1 MSTTT
6 AFWDALQKSNGSTF
20 THARTWL
27 KVLGAVLMLT
37 GSFLISG
44 CGGVHENLA
53 DDLHIAVI
61 DAGSSES
68 RIVLYERLRQGD
80 SLQVEQRFDDSG
92 GLALSSFESDPAE
105 AGPMGVQPL
114 LDNLLVSLR
123 ARAISP
129 ESVKVHLLAT
139 AGMRL
144 VEARNPAAAAAIYD
158 SARSTMARSGLRLGR
173 IETLSGVDEGL
184 FAWLDLNE
192 LAGNFNADRTATL
205 GLLEIGGASTQI
217 AFATRAQDSRAVSV
231 TVKGKSYRVLSLS
244 WLGLGQDQAR
254 LSMIGLAQT
263 DAGMTN
269 NACYP
274 DNTGQAGGL
283 RAFDAGINGLLI
295 DSGRY
300 DFAACSAL
308 YNTLLRGNRVREV
321 TTVSEFA
328 ATSLVGVSAVK
339 FALSDWQATSDP
351 AMLGRQLQDSCTG
364 LDAYGKQVLPLLG
377 RSAPGNYFAQN
388 ACANGTYVQA
398 LVFGPEGFGLRPDQ
412 LRVDI
417 GKDQSVKWTRG
428 VALAGS

>member
-6 AFWDALQKSNGSTF
+6 APWGALRKFNGTAL
-20 THARTWL
+20 THARKWL
-27 KVLGAVLMLT
+27 TVLSAVLMLT

-44 CGGVHENLA
+44 CGGVHENHA

-61 DAGSSES
+61 DAGSSGS
-68 RIVLYERLRQGD
+68 RIVLYERLNQGD
-80 SLQVEQRFDDSG
+80 SLQVEQRFADSG
-92 GLALSSFESDPAE
+92 GLALSSFESNPAE
-105 AGPMGVQPL
+105 AGPLGVKPL
-114 LDNLLVSLR
+114 LDNLLASLQ
-123 ARAISP
+123 ANSISP
-129 ESVKVHLLAT
+129 GSVKVHLLAT

-144 VEARNPAAAAAIYD
+144 LEAHNPAAAAAIYD
-158 SARSTMARSGLRLGR
+158 SARATMARSGLRLGR
-173 IETLSGVDEGL
+173 VETLSGIDEGL

-217 AFATRAQDSRAVSV
+217 AFVTRAQDSRAVSV
-231 TVKGKSYRVLSLS
+231 SVKGKSYRVLSLS

-254 LSMIGLAQT
+254 LSMIGLTQTAAGQT
-263 DAGMTN
+263 DN
-269 NACYP
+269 VCYP
-274 DNTGQAGGL
+274 DNTSQVGGL

-295 DSGRY
+295 DSGSY
-300 DFAACSAL
+300 DFSACSAL
-308 YNTLLRGNRVREV
+308 YNALLRGMQVREV
-321 TTVSEFA
+321 TTVSDFA
-328 ATSLVGVSAVK
+328 ATTLVGVSAVK
-339 FALSDWQATSDP
+339 FALSDWRATSDP

-364 LDAYGKQVLPLLG
+364 LDAYGKQVLPLLV

-398 LVFGPEGFGLRPDQ
+398 LVFGPEGLGLRSDQ

-417 GKDQSVKWTRG
+417 GKDQSVNWTRG